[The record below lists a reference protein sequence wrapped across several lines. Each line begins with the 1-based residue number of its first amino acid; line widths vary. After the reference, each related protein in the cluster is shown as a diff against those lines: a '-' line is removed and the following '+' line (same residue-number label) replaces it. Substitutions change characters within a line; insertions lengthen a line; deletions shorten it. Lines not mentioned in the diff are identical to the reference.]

1 MSMSNL
7 IQINLKFMDMKKH
20 MLIFIFKSML
30 VDRKKDRGSYKI
42 EVVIRKGETF
52 LLWKLI
58 GKKVVMK

>member
-52 LLWKLI
+52 LL
-58 GKKVVMK
+58 